1 MDKIAYIAPTMEAM
15 NIEAAEMIATSSATN
30 TFEISDDITDAD
42 ANMTNGHR
50 GTWGDLWNK
59 K

>member
-42 ANMTNGHR
+42 ANMTNERR

>member
-15 NIEAAEMIATSSATN
+15 NIEVVEMIATSSATN

-42 ANMTNGHR
+42 ANMTNGRR

>member
-15 NIEAAEMIATSSATN
+15 NIEVVEMIATSSATN

-42 ANMTNGHR
+42 ANMTNGRR
-50 GTWGDLWNK
+50 GTWGNLWNK

>member
-1 MDKIAYIAPTMEAM
+1 MEAM

-42 ANMTNGHR
+42 ANMTNGRR

>member
-15 NIEAAEMIATSSATN
+15 NIEVAEMIATSSATN

-42 ANMTNGHR
+42 ANMTNERR